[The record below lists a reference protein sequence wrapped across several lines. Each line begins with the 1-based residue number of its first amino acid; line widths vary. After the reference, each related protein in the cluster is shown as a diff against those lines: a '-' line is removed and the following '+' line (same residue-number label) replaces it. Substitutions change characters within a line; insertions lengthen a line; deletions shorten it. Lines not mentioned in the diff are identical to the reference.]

1 MSEVRLKDIQ
11 ALLLWLTNE
20 SGLPQ
25 ASINHI
31 FEVAK
36 GSVIS
41 IWNSCYNTGMTIENY
56 KELVDVMF

>member
-1 MSEVRLKDIQ
+1 MSEVRLKGIQ

-25 ASINHI
+25 ASINRI
-31 FEVAK
+31 FEAAK

-41 IWNSCYNTGMTIENY
+41 IWNSCCDAGMTIEDY
-56 KELVDVMF
+56 KELLDIVF

>member
-1 MSEVRLKDIQ
+1 MSEARLKGIQ
-11 ALLLWLTNE
+11 VLLLWLINE

-36 GSVIS
+36 GNVIS
-41 IWNSCYNTGMTIENY
+41 IWNSCCNAGMTIEDY
-56 KELVDVMF
+56 KELLDAVL

>member
-1 MSEVRLKDIQ
+1 MSEVSLRDIQ

-25 ASINHI
+25 TSINHI

-36 GSVIS
+36 GNTIS
-41 IWNSCYNTGMTIENY
+41 IWNSCYNAGMTIENY
-56 KELVDVMF
+56 KELLDVMF

>member
-1 MSEVRLKDIQ
+1 MSEIRLKGIQ

-36 GSVIS
+36 RGVIS
-41 IWNSCYNTGMTIENY
+41 IWNSCCDAGMTIEDY
-56 KELVDVMF
+56 KELLDIVF